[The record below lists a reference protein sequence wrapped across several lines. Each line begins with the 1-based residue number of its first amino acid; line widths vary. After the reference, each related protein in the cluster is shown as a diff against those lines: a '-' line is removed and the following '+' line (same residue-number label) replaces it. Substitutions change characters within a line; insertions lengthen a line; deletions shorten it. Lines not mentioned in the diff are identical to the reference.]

1 MRLTSPMPRAR
12 DAFTLLEIC
21 LALMIGLL
29 LVMLAVPAVA
39 GVLAEQRLKD
49 SFERFDHLVAEA
61 KQRSVQEQR
70 GWRMVWDKQAIVLVP
85 MARGD
90 GGLAPGGRLMPALD
104 ESFQLQRPAALQ
116 NGAPVVWD
124 FWPNGTCE
132 PAVISYA
139 GRAGGWEARYDALT
153 GHAVFNRSETR

>member
-1 MRLTSPMPRAR
+1 MPHRCQ
-12 DAFTLLEIC
+12 AFTLLEIC

-29 LVMLAVPAVA
+29 LVMLAVPAMA

-61 KQRSVQEQR
+61 KQRSVKEQR
-70 GWRMVWDKQAIVLVP
+70 GWRMVWDKQTIALVP

-90 GGLAPGGRLMPALD
+90 GEGSLAPGGRLVPAHD

-116 NGAPVVWD
+116 KGAPVVWD

-139 GRAGGWEARYDALT
+139 GRAGSWEAHYDALT
-153 GHAVFNRSETR
+153 GHGVFSRSETR